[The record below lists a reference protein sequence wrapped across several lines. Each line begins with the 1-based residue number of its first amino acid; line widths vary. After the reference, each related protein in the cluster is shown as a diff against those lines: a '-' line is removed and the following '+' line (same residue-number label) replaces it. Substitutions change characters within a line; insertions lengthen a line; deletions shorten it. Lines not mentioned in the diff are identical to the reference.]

1 MLLYVLGTLD
11 KSYAAHDMVAV
22 LDAEY
27 FPDLFWDGYSSAR
40 DYFCEEGYVFFLD
53 LDRQLLASGQMAKN
67 PMI

>member
-11 KSYAAHDMVAV
+11 KSYPAHDMVAV

-40 DYFCEEGYVFFLD
+40 DYFCEEGDAFFLD